1 MHATT
6 SHPVL
11 NAEKLPEP
19 APGRASLSVPQ
30 VLPVTGAA
38 DLIPSR
44 KIVDII
50 SVIDAIALQTRA
62 LAQNAAAEAARAG
75 EEGRGFAAVAAEV
88 SSLAQRSAAAVR
100 EIKGLIGD
108 SVFKTGQADEDRQ
121 REFEERAKR
130 WQRSMTA

>member
-6 SHPVL
+6 SHPVP
-11 NAEKLPEP
+11 NTEK
-19 APGRASLSVPQ
+19 SLKPTLGHNGLTAPQ
-30 VLPVTGAA
+30 VLPASGEA

-44 KIVDII
+44 KIVHII
-50 SVIDAIALQTRA
+50 GVIDGIALQTRT

-88 SSLAQRSAAAVR
+88 NSLAQRSAAAVK
-100 EIKGLIGD
+100 EIRGLIGD

-121 REFEERAKR
+121 REFEERARR
-130 WQRSMTA
+130 WQRSLTA